1 MKTKP
6 PVFFWIISIIALIWN
21 LMGCAAY
28 LGMQMMPPEAL
39 EGMSE
44 AERALMESTPVWVTA
59 SFAVAVWFGLL
70 GCILLLLKKSLA
82 HPVFIISVFGIV
94 VQQIWNFFIG
104 DTFEVYGAE
113 NAIMPVVVL
122 LIGIY
127 LIIFS
132 KKAKENNWIT

>member
-1 MKTKP
+1 
-6 PVFFWIISIIALIWN
+6 
-21 LMGCAAY
+21 MGCAAY
-28 LGMQMMPPEAL
+28 LGMQMMPPKAL

-82 HPVFIISVFGIV
+82 HPVFIISVIGIV